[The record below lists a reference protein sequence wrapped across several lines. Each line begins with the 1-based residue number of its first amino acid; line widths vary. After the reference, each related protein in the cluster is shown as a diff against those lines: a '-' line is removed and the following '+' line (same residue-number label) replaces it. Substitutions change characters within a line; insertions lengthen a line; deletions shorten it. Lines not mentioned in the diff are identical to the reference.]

1 MLDPQRVPAS
11 LHHLISLAQRFGVT
25 DDLAREAIVSSSS
38 MKEIEA
44 LKLAVQD
51 SEELLDAWLAGPEA
65 AGPCFSNEYI
75 AFSAMRM
82 AADFV

>member
-11 LHHLISLAQRFGVT
+11 LHHLISLAQSFGVA
-25 DDLAREAIVSSSS
+25 DDLAREAIVSSAS

-44 LKLAVQD
+44 LKLAVQA
-51 SEELLDAWLAGPEA
+51 SEKLLDAWLAGPEA
-65 AGPCFSNEYI
+65 AGPYFSNEYI

-82 AADFV
+82 AADFA